1 MTPGLALEYIRHAL
15 TMTVLVSGP
24 LLLGALAVGLAISV
38 LQAVMQLQEQTLTFI
53 PKLLAVVVIM
63 LITLPWMMREMVQY
77 VIEVIRALPGITA

>member
-15 TMTVLVSGP
+15 AMTVLVSGP
-24 LLLGALAVGLAISV
+24 LLLTALAVGLAISV

-53 PKLLAVVVIM
+53 PKLLAVVVVM

>member
-1 MTPGLALEYIRHAL
+1 
-15 TMTVLVSGP
+15 MTVLVSGP
-24 LLLGALAVGLAISV
+24 LLLTALAVGLAISV

-53 PKLLAVVVIM
+53 PKLLAVVVVM